1 MAIVYLYRKHPTI
14 IGKDDWIS

>member
-14 IGKDDWIS
+14 IGQDDWIS